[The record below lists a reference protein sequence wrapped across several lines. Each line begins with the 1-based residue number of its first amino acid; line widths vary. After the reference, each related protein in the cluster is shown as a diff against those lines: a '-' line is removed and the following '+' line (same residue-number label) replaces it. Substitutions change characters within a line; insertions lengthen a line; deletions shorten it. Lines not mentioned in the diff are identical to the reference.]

1 MIFPLILVENVSPER
16 MALDG
21 VPICPFGTSLGHN
34 TCAIASQW
42 MSFRLPIFVEV
53 IHHPMLSMVVSPT
66 RGKFNAWTCP
76 RWGLPPTLEKRKDHA
91 NQSELGRS
99 HCQSNQKKIHKN
111 THHMVGCMS
120 NYISIIFPFDLH
132 SPLKTLLL
140 HTNVRHIGP
149 GSSRRDDFITS
160 HGAWAIGNRLR
171 MEVF

>member
-1 MIFPLILVENVSPER
+1 MEESPTKHLESQTIWLMIFPLILVENVSPER

-66 RGKFNAWTCP
+66 RRKFNAWTCP

-99 HCQSNQKKIHKN
+99 HCQSNQKKYIKILIIWL
-111 THHMVGCMS
+111 VVCQIIS
-120 NYISIIFPFDLH
+120 LSSFRLISIRHWKRFSSTQTSAILDLAQAA
-132 SPLKTLLL
+132 
-140 HTNVRHIGP
+140 GM
-149 GSSRRDDFITS
+149 TS
-160 HGAWAIGNRLR
+160 
-171 MEVF
+171 

>member
-1 MIFPLILVENVSPER
+1 MEESPTKHLESQLSDSWSSLSFFVENVSPER

-21 VPICPFGTSLGHN
+21 VPICPFGTSLGNN

-53 IHHPMLSMVVSPT
+53 YIHHPMLSMVFFPT

-99 HCQSNQKKIHKN
+99 HCRSNQKKYIKILIIWL
-111 THHMVGCMS
+111 VVCQIIS
-120 NYISIIFPFDLH
+120 LSSFRLISIRHWKRFSSTQTSAILDLAQAA
-132 SPLKTLLL
+132 
-140 HTNVRHIGP
+140 GM
-149 GSSRRDDFITS
+149 TS
-160 HGAWAIGNRLR
+160 
-171 MEVF
+171 